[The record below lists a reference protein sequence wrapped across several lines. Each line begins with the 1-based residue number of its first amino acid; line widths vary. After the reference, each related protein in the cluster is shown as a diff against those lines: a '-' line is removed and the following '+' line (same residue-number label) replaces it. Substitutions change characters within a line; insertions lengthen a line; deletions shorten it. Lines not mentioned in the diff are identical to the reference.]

1 VRRDAA
7 AVVFVS
13 LGVLGLR
20 LALTAALLDY
30 VREWMRLPVAL
41 ASVLLI
47 VLGVSELAG
56 ARSEP
61 RASGGR
67 GPVRGPDSALHDHH
81 GVSSRVAWFLMAPIV
96 VSLVVAPGALGVDA
110 VDRSLPV
117 AVLAIQELPP
127 LPVPVDGAYELPLA
141 EFLSRAVGPE
151 GAMGGRTIRL
161 VGFVLWRGPEPS
173 LARFRINCCAA
184 DAQVAEVGLAG
195 WSDVP
200 EQGTWVQVEGRW
212 VSAGALRPSLQV
224 SRLIPIERPTNP
236 YE

>member
-7 AVVFVS
+7 AVVLVS

-30 VREWMRLPVAL
+30 VRGWMRVPVAL

-47 VLGVSELAG
+47 VLGVSELAE
-56 ARSEP
+56 ARSET

-67 GPVRGPDSALHDHH
+67 GPRRGPGAGPHDHH
-81 GVSSRVAWFLMAPIV
+81 GGGSRVAWFLVAPIV

-117 AVLAIQELPP
+117 AVIPIQDLPP
-127 LPVPVDGAYELPLA
+127 LPVPVDGAHELPLA
-141 EFLSRAVGPE
+141 EFLARAVGPE
-151 GAMGGRTIRL
+151 GAMEGRTIRL
-161 VGFVLWRGPEPS
+161 VGFVVWRGSEPS

-195 WSDVP
+195 WGDVP

-212 VSAGALRPSLQV
+212 VSVGGLRPSLQV
-224 SRLIPIERPTNP
+224 SRLIPIERPANP